1 MKLKQFERKRLSLQG
16 VEFKTYVL
24 ITQKKRVKLRNIKFF
39 LR

>member
-24 ITQKKRVKLRNIKFF
+24 ITQKKKSKIKKY
-39 LR
+39 